1 MTVGEI
7 RQKFNTVGDLE
18 APLILG
24 KIKKKSPRKKN
35 SRQVSKTKQ
44 QPSLMPKVW
53 IRHCDTSG
61 PVWLAAILF
70 ATKVSN
76 KTVNWSKT

>member
-24 KIKKKSPRKKN
+24 EKRRNHRRKKS
-35 SRQVSKTKQ
+35 RQGK
-44 QPSLMPKVW
+44 
-53 IRHCDTSG
+53 
-61 PVWLAAILF
+61 
-70 ATKVSN
+70 
-76 KTVNWSKT
+76 